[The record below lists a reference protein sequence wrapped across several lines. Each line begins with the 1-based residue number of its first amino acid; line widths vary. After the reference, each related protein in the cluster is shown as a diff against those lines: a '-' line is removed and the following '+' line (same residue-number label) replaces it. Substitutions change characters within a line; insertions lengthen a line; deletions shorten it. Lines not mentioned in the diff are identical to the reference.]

1 MIDPEAFREFEH
13 DGWQRAAEHYVDA
26 FGAVTA
32 RAAGPLLDAVAAG
45 SATELLDVA
54 TGPGFVAAEA
64 ASRGAR
70 VIGVDFSPAMIAAA
84 GRRYHDILFRAGGV
98 CRHQRPDARPDL
110 DPVVAGRRIRG
121 DLARRRTNGGDLA
134 APDAGRAGGDSRGGW
149 RRGGTVPDGRSHRA
163 ADAGHTGGRSQAV
176 NQQFGIWNS
185 EFGIRAPI
193 SSSLVAI
200 RHSQFE
206 RAFRIPNSQF

>member
-70 VIGVDFSPAMIAAA
+70 VIGVDFSSAMIAAA
-84 GRRYHDILFRAGGV
+84 GRRYHDILFREG
-98 CRHQRPDARPDL
+98 DAEALAFDG
-110 DPVVAGRRIRG
+110 DTFDAVVMNFGLLH
-121 DLARRRTNGGDLA
+121 LARRRTNGGDLA